1 MVENK
6 LLLLTLS
13 FLVEKHAYSL
23 IHVKGTE
30 GKQLLLNFSNV
41 NNVDELLEL
50 CNENSISLGK
60 GELINFVSD
69 TINQLRKPTYGML
82 KMQGIWS
89 SEDFFIG
96 EILRIY
102 LRNQGYI
109 EIIKV
114 DCNRWWVTTVKEENL
129 DYLTA
134 QFVSLSNT
142 IGTDTQLEINSEIVE
157 VESVDFIIATDT
169 FRAIDKVLYPSSY
182 RTAIQED
189 LNIEE
194 TLIIPLFDELKK
206 GKGELKFRLWR
217 EILLASF
224 QKGLDYKT
232 VWFVTNSIAT
242 HLNRMYQWN

>member
-23 IHVKGTE
+23 VHVKGTE

-50 CNENSISLGK
+50 CNENSISIGK
-60 GELINFVSD
+60 GELINFVSE
-69 TINQLRKPTYGML
+69 TINQLRKPIYGML
-82 KMQGIWS
+82 QMQGKWS
-89 SEDFFIG
+89 PEDFFIG

-102 LRNQGYI
+102 LKNQGYI
-109 EIIKV
+109 DIIKV
-114 DCNRWWVTTVKEENL
+114 DSNRWWVTNVKGENL
-129 DYLTA
+129 DYLTT
-134 QFVSLSNT
+134 QFVSLSSA
-142 IGTDTQLEINSEIVE
+142 IGTDAQLEIKSNIVA
-157 VESVDFIIATDT
+157 VESVDFVIATDT
-169 FRAIDKVLYPSSY
+169 FRAVDKVLYPSYY
-182 RTAIQED
+182 RTSIQED

-206 GKGELKFRLWR
+206 GKGELNFRVWR
-217 EILLASF
+217 NLVLPSF
-224 QKGLDYKT
+224 QRGLDYKT